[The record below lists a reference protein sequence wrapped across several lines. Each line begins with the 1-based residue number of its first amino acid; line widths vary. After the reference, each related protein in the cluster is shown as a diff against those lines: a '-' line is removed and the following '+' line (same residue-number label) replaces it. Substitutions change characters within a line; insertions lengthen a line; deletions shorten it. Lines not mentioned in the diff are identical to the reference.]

1 MNRKGQNMEKRTET
15 LTVRLT
21 KSELDFILS
30 ISEHNERKPS
40 EQARILLLRECGR
53 EWAKIQEQEHPTNKE
68 PFKQVEF

>member
-1 MNRKGQNMEKRTET
+1 MAKRTEKIT
-15 LTVRLT
+15 INLTEEEN
-21 KSELDFILS
+21 ELLKKIC
-30 ISEHNERKPS
+30 EHNERKPS

>member
-1 MNRKGQNMEKRTET
+1 MSKREQNMT
-15 LTVRLT
+15 LHLT
-21 KSELDFILS
+21 KEEWELIQR

-68 PFKQVEF
+68 PFKKVSFN